1 MMNNC
6 NYTCMHWYTA
16 LTVYTP
22 SQALRSTHH
31 EGKKG
36 RERYLQGICRRA
48 ASLSSVPGG
57 VQVVLMHAE
66 TIKPLLSHLDE
77 KNKNN
82 IRVAVFGN
90 SLPTPTPHHC
100 NHYTNVSNTKVQL
113 HTSSQTWRFWVLVLQ
128 QLLQFHAVLG
138 LQCRELLYFGL
149 KNMPNISCI
158 LEVKLNFCLS
168 NSLQLPVQ
176 LYRRRETYLNVVVVK
191 VIWIAPSP
199 YYLRLC
205 KLFLSSATKT
215 VNIWNELAL

>member
-1 MMNNC
+1 MHALIYCVNSI
-6 NYTCMHWYTA
+6 YTITGITQHAPW
-16 LTVYTP
+16 
-22 SQALRSTHH
+22 RD
-31 EGKKG
+31 ERGKG

-113 HTSSQTWRFWVLVLQ
+113 HTSSQTWRLWVLVLQ

-149 KNMPNISCI
+149 KSMPNISCI

-176 LYRRRETYLNVVVVK
+176 LQKKRNIFKCCCCQGDLDCPIPLLSETM
-191 VIWIAPSP
+191 
-199 YYLRLC
+199 
-205 KLFLSSATKT
+205 
-215 VNIWNELAL
+215 